1 MIELSPSLLSA
12 NFYNLQDDIEEL
24 NKTGLKYL
32 HLDIMDGTFVPN
44 ISYGPMIIKALR
56 SKTNL
61 IFDTHLMIEN
71 PDKYIKDFVDAG
83 SDIISVHPE
92 TTKHLDRTVKL
103 IKSYGKKAGVVLNPH
118 THESI
123 LEYVLDDI
131 DLVLVMSVNPGF
143 GGQAF
148 IDKMLEKIAKIKD
161 MILKSKRDIILEVD
175 GGIKLDNVRKVLD
188 KGANLIVSGS
198 GFFNKDG
205 IRDNYNR
212 FEEIFKEYR

>member
-83 SDIISVHPE
+83 SNIISVHPE

-103 IKSYGKKAGVVLNPH
+103 IKSYGKKAGIVLNPH

-131 DLVLVMSVNPGF
+131 DLILVMSVNPGF
-143 GGQAF
+143 GGQTF
-148 IDKMLEKIAKIKD
+148 IEKMLEKIAKIKD
-161 MILKSKRDIILEVD
+161 MIVKSKRDIILEVD